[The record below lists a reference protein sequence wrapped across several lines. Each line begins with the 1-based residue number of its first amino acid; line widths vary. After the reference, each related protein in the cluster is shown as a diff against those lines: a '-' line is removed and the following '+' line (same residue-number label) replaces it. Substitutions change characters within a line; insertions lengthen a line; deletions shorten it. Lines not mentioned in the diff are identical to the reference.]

1 MKAHILAITP
11 LAQDGLTNDGLLSSD
26 KNKCRQNDGDN
37 ILRWLSFFLISIC
50 AFYMATARSTTAA
63 DVPVAQNMGS
73 NFSFDPLLT
82 TPKNLIDTPAQ
93 KLPNDQH
100 AATCADT
107 PINTPI
113 DGLTL
118 MQAVTLALCHNPRSR
133 QAWIGAQTYAARVGI
148 ARSAYFPTITASA
161 SRARTEQKTSNSNN
175 SWSGTTV
182 DKFTSNKKNISL
194 NAVLFDFGAR
204 MANVEEAQQ
213 MLIAAMANQDAILQ
227 KLFQETVQVYDD
239 ALIAQANFYT
249 SQTAKQDAE
258 KILKATQARQAHGI
272 GDPTDIFNAQANL
285 ARTARDEIKA
295 KNTITIAMGVL
306 ANMMGLDAR
315 ASFSLAPFQ
324 QRGLPDE
331 SMRQAQLLMHEAK
344 DIHPSITQARAELSA
359 AQAKVKSITAA
370 GLPSLSAYAG
380 RYINGQPDTQATSL
394 QSYETVYG
402 LTLSIPLFEG
412 FERVYKIKEARTLA
426 AARKINLEDAELK
439 VNMDIWRSFQELKTA
454 YSDLIA
460 TDMVLRGAD
469 IVVKATAARYQRGA
483 SDVMEWIRAR
493 ASLYSAE
500 QDHTRAKADWRTNY
514 LKFLASLGKVGFW
527 AVNTTSEN

>member
-1 MKAHILAITP
+1 MNHVLFSSPKNYRDSIL
-11 LAQDGLTNDGLLSSD
+11 G
-26 KNKCRQNDGDN
+26 R
-37 ILRWLSFFLISIC
+37 LSFFLASISF
-50 AFYMATARSTTAA
+50 FYMAIAISATF
-63 DVPVAQNMGS
+63 DQPPVVQSMGS
-73 NFSFDPLLT
+73 NFNFDPLLT
-82 TPKNLIDTPAQ
+82 TPKRFIDTPAQ

-107 PINTPI
+107 PVNTQIN
-113 DGLTL
+113 GLTL
-118 MQAVTLALCHNPRSR
+118 MQAVTLALCHNPQSR
-133 QAWIGAQTYAARVGI
+133 QAWMNAQTYAARVGI
-148 ARSAYFPTITASA
+148 ARAAYFPSITASA
-161 SRARTEQKTSNSNN
+161 SRARTEQKTVNADNP
-175 SWSGTTV
+175 WGGTTIE
-182 DKFTSNKKNISL
+182 KFTSNRKNIAL

-204 MANVEEAQQ
+204 TANVEEAQQ
-213 MLIAAMANQDAILQ
+213 LLIAAMANQDAILQ
-227 KLFQETVQVYDD
+227 KLFQEAAQDYDD
-239 ALIAQANFYT
+239 ALIAQANFYA
-249 SQTAKQDAE
+249 SQTAKRDAE
-258 KILKATQARQAHGI
+258 KILKATQARQAHGV
-272 GDPTDIFNAQANL
+272 GDPTDVFNAQANL
-285 ARTARDEIKA
+285 ARTSRDEIKA

-306 ANMMGLDAR
+306 ANIMGLDAR
-315 ASFSLAPFQ
+315 TSFSLAPFQ

-359 AQAKVKSITAA
+359 AQAKVKNITAE
-370 GLPSLSAYAG
+370 GLPSVSVYAG

-394 QSYETVYG
+394 QTYETVYG
-402 LTLSIPLFEG
+402 MTLSIPLFEE
-412 FERVYKIKEARTLA
+412 FERVYKVKEARALA
-426 AARKINLEDAELK
+426 AVKKINLENAELK

-469 IVVKATAARYQRGA
+469 VVVKATAARYQRGA

-493 ASLYSAE
+493 TSLYSAE

>member
-1 MKAHILAITP
+1 MKAHTLAITP
-11 LAQDGLTNDGLLSSD
+11 LAQDDFAHQNLLSSG
-26 KNKCRQNDGDN
+26 KNKCQPNYRSS
-37 ILRWLSFFLISIC
+37 ILRGLLFFLISISF
-50 AFYMATARSTTAA
+50 FYMVIAISATSDHPPA
-63 DVPVAQNMGS
+63 AQNTGS
-73 NFSFDPLLT
+73 HFYFDPLLT
-82 TPKNLIDTPAQ
+82 TPKKLTDTPAQ

-107 PINTPI
+107 PINTQI

-118 MQAVTLALCHNPRSR
+118 MQAVTLALCHNTQSR
-133 QAWIGAQTYAARVGI
+133 QAWISAQTYAARVGI
-148 ARSAYFPTITASA
+148 ARSAYFPSITASTG
-161 SRARTEQKTSNSNN
+161 RARTEQKTVSSNN
-175 SWSGTTV
+175 LWDGTTI

-213 MLIAAMANQDAILQ
+213 MLIAAMANQDAVLQ
-227 KLFQETVQVYDD
+227 KVFQETVQVYDN

-258 KILKATQARQAHGI
+258 KILKSTQALKAHGV

-285 ARTARDEIKA
+285 ARTSRDEIKA
-295 KNTITIAMGVL
+295 KNTTTIAMGVL

-315 ASFSLAPFQ
+315 AAFSLAPFQ

-359 AQAKVKSITAA
+359 AQAKVKSVTAS
-370 GLPSLSAYAG
+370 GLPSLSVYAG
-380 RYINGQPDTQATSL
+380 RYINGQPNAQTTSL

-402 LTLSIPLFEG
+402 MTVSIPLFEG
-412 FERVYKIKEARTLA
+412 FERVYKIKEARALA
-426 AARKINLEDAELK
+426 AARKISLEDAELK
-439 VNMDIWRSFQELKTA
+439 VNMDIWRCFQELKTA

-483 SDVMEWIRAR
+483 SDVTEWIRAR
-493 ASLYSAE
+493 AALYSAE

-527 AVNTTSEN
+527 AVDTASEN